1 MRRCVF
7 ARAFTSM
14 SIRRRLI
21 AFALT
26 VIVSTLAAVAAT
38 PVAIGQL
45 MAASSADAPKVEMLC
60 TCGHGADAQCPMHHH
75 GTQASKS
82 KPTPTKNRF
91 CAGCRDSVDMTLTA
105 MIGFA
110 APMVDRCRFTPPE
123 TTAEA
128 LIAFGSHPLDQV
140 RPPTAPPPRG

>member
-1 MRRCVF
+1 
-7 ARAFTSM
+7 M

-21 AFALT
+21 AFVLT
-26 VIVSTLAAVAAT
+26 LVVGTLAALAAT

-45 MAASSADAPKVEMLC
+45 IAATAPAVAAGAQMQC
-60 TCGHGADAQCPMHHH
+60 TCGHGMDAQCPMHHH
-75 GTQASKS
+75 GAASSASSKKS
-82 KPTPTKNRF
+82 TPKW

-110 APMVDRCRFTPPE
+110 APMVER
-123 TTAEA
+123 A
-128 LIAFGSHPLDQV
+128 AFAQPDGQSESLVAFRAHPLDLV